1 MKKVTLAGLSLICL
15 FVLGACTAPEKT
27 DANAEVNPD
36 VKVEQKQESRKLERQ
51 ERDFFDRG
59 GMFK

>member
-1 MKKVTLAGLSLICL
+1 MKKVTLTGLSLICL

-27 DANAEVNPD
+27 DVTPEVNPE
-36 VKVEQKQESRKLERQ
+36 VKAEQKQESRKLERH

>member
-1 MKKVTLAGLSLICL
+1 MKKVTLTGLSLICL
-15 FVLGACTAPEKT
+15 FALGACTAPEKT
-27 DANAEVNPD
+27 DVNAEVKPE
-36 VKVEQKQESRKLERQ
+36 VKVEQKQESRKLERH

>member
-1 MKKVTLAGLSLICL
+1 MKKVTLTSLSLICL
-15 FVLGACTAPEKT
+15 FVIGACTAPEKT
-27 DANAEVNPD
+27 DANAEVNPE
-36 VKVEQKQESRKLERQ
+36 VKAEQKQESRKLERH